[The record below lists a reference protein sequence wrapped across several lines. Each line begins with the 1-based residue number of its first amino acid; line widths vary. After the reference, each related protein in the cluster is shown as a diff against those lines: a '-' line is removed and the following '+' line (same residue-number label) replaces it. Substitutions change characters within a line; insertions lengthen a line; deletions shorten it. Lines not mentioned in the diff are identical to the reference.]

1 MKNWFNNNFLNKFL
15 AILIA
20 GVFVV
25 VTFACFT
32 MATTHGH
39 SADIGAACE
48 TVMSL
53 ADSAT
58 AQVGFVLL
66 LIAVAVCLCH
76 RSFFSLSQSEI
87 VKKLLVFYSPPTK
100 SLVAPAEYSYL
111 LKLFSSGILV
121 SILHSVTI

>member
-111 LKLFSSGILV
+111 LKLFSSGIIH
-121 SILHSVTI
+121 SKLHSVTI

>member
-1 MKNWFNNNFLNKFL
+1 MNARFNSSFLNKFL

-32 MATTHGH
+32 VATTHGH

-48 TVMSL
+48 TVMGL

-66 LIAVAVCLCH
+66 LLAAAVCLCH
-76 RSFFSLSQSEI
+76 RSFFALSQSEI

-100 SLVAPAEYSYL
+100 SLVAPTEHSYL
-111 LKLFSSGILV
+111 LRLFSSGIIH
-121 SILHSVTI
+121 SKLHSVTI